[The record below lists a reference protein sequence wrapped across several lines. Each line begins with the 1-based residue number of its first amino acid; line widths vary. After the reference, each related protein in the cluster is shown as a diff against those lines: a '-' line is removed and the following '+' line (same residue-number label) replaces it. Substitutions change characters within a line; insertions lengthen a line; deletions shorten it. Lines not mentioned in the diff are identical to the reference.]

1 MLFEEDFLMDYEC
14 IQSGKYTVSFR
25 SKERKL
31 KTKTSSVRRSFNKL
45 TKDGKELTNPKIS

>member
-31 KTKTSSVRRSFNKL
+31 
-45 TKDGKELTNPKIS
+45 EPKQVPFDEALIN